1 MKQYIPFIGCLAGL
15 LLMATTSLQAQTK
28 SRLEMGRSTSAS
40 KPITLKATAPGGT
53 TSLFSGAPT
62 LKNTLSNP
70 LNRYKLASSTGT
82 ATRTTAAETSVS
94 QAAETRL
101 AAREENESLKTDKNE
116 NKLYVSDRLVVSN
129 AYPNPVVNDYVD
141 IDYQFLTP
149 GGDAKLVLLSILF
162 TPVAEYSLDQNDRRI
177 RINTHSLASGMYCY
191 QLMLDGRA
199 VATKKLLIRRQ

>member
-1 MKQYIPFIGCLAGL
+1 
-15 LLMATTSLQAQTK
+15 MATTSLQAQTK
-28 SRLEMGRSTSAS
+28 SRLEMGRSTSAA

-62 LKNTLSNP
+62 LNRTLSSP
-70 LNRYKLASSTGT
+70 LNRFKLTSSTGT
-82 ATRTTAAETSVS
+82 APRTAMTEVQAS
-94 QAAETRL
+94 QASE
-101 AAREENESLKTDKNE
+101 ARVSAKEENENLRADKNE

-129 AYPNPVVNDYVD
+129 AYPNPAVNDYVD
-141 IDYQFLTP
+141 IDYQFMTP
-149 GGDAKLVLLSILF
+149 GGDAKLVILSILF
-162 TPVAEYSLDQNDRRI
+162 TPVAEYTLDQNDRRI